1 MFPEFIRAQIMEKL
15 KKKKKKHMN
24 SFLNVTQRNNDV
36 NLREKL
42 EILAISLYL
51 IQPIIFLWLT
61 RQNKKF
67 TFFQNTPI
75 WRKDFFFSFTEA

>member
-1 MFPEFIRAQIMEKL
+1 MY
-15 KKKKKKHMN
+15 

-42 EILAISLYL
+42 GILAISLYL

-67 TFFQNTPI
+67 TFFLKYSNME
-75 WRKDFFFSFTEA
+75 KGFFSALLRYKWQIKL